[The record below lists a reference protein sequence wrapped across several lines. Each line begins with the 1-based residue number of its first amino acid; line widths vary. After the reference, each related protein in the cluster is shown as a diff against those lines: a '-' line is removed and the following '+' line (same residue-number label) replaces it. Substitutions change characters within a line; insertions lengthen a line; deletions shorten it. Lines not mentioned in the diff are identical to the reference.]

1 MCSEQCSNSYS
12 LIKICSDKFY
22 SPETFVSAQQVLIDG
37 PQKTTGIHR
46 QVYLLKRL
54 ALTDIVVKI
63 GKNSTQKKL
72 EAAWTSEGVVA
83 KWEATAWA
91 KKLAAKKKRANLSDF
106 DRFKVMV
113 AKKQRAKA
121 LK

>member
-1 MCSEQCSNSYS
+1 MKRFSNIVTYPLTSFCGL
-12 LIKICSDKFY
+12 LIAFDW
-22 SPETFVSAQQVLIDG
+22 VLQVLIDG

-46 QVYLLKRL
+46 QTYLLKRL

-63 GKNSTQKKL
+63 GKNASQKKL
-72 EAAWTSEGVVA
+72 EGAWSSEGVMG

-91 KKLAAKKKRANLSDF
+91 KKLASKKKRAALSDF

-121 LK
+121 AK

>member
-1 MCSEQCSNSYS
+1 MCSEQCSNSNS

-22 SPETFVSAQQVLIDG
+22 SLETFISAQQVLIDG

>member
-1 MCSEQCSNSYS
+1 
-12 LIKICSDKFY
+12 
-22 SPETFVSAQQVLIDG
+22 VLIDG

-63 GKNSTQKKL
+63 GKNSSQKKL
-72 EAAWTSEGVVA
+72 EAAWTSEGVVG

-91 KKLAAKKKRANLSDF
+91 KKLAAKKKRAALSDF

-121 LK
+121 TK